1 MRELTLMIK
10 PASGLCNLACEY
22 CFYRDLTRCRERASY
37 GVMSQETLEAVVR
50 RACREAEQGVNFIF
64 QGGEPTLAGLEFYRQ
79 FEAFVKQYAPR
90 GLRVNRSIQT
100 NATLIDEEWA
110 AFLKRYGYLA
120 GVSLDGPAELQ
131 NDLRPMAAGGGS
143 FSPVMAG
150 IRRLEKAG
158 VPYNILT
165 VVSEPVARKGAA
177 VYRFLRKNGWDYLQF
192 IPCLDP
198 MEAPPTPVSLKPET
212 YGRFLCT
219 TFDLYFQELSR
230 GGRVSV
236 RWFDNVAALLAG
248 YPPESCGVS
257 GVCAA
262 KIVLEADGSAY
273 PCDFYVH
280 QRYRL
285 GSAVTDSFQGMLSCE
300 TARHFQEYSRPLPA
314 DCAACPAY
322 PLCRNGCR
330 RYRLPYLGD
339 APGKNVLCGAYRQFF
354 DYAGERLVLLARA
367 MRGGR

>member
-1 MRELTLMIK
+1 
-10 PASGLCNLACEY
+10 
-22 CFYRDLTRCRERASY
+22 
-37 GVMSQETLEAVVR
+37 
-50 RACREAEQGVNFIF
+50 
-64 QGGEPTLAGLEFYRQ
+64 
-79 FEAFVKQYAPR
+79 
-90 GLRVNRSIQT
+90 
-100 NATLIDEEWA
+100 
-110 AFLKRYGYLA
+110 
-120 GVSLDGPAELQ
+120 
-131 NDLRPMAAGGGS
+131 MAAGGGS

-236 RWFDNVAALLAG
+236 RWLDNVAALLAG

-257 GVCAA
+257 GACAA
-262 KIVLEADGSAY
+262 QIVLEADGSAY

-285 GSAVTDSFQGMLSCE
+285 GSAVTDSFQDMLSCE

-330 RYRLPYLGD
+330 RYRLPYLGE
-339 APGKNVLCGAYRQFF
+339 APGKNVLCGAYRSFF